1 MFAVDLRITTKP
13 VRKNRDNESFSSK
26 SGKSSTSKDKHN
38 VIGSGTGADGST
50 KHLDM

>member
-13 VRKNRDNESFSSK
+13 VRKNRDNESLSSK
-26 SGKSSTSKDKHN
+26 SGKSSTSKDKRDAI
-38 VIGSGTGADGST
+38 VTDGST